1 MYSFSVRNVTK
12 RLILYEC
19 DHVKTCFHVMKKVWQ
34 VEPSVTLYNFT
45 PKAKYDSH
53 VRNGASF
60 SFIFHSL

>member
-45 PKAKYDSH
+45 PKAK
-53 VRNGASF
+53 
-60 SFIFHSL
+60 